1 MGNVLPSNISRSFM
15 LCSVAADWRL
25 ELSGPLH
32 ELRRGQTRTRGR
44 MTGTPAACK
53 LLQHCSGRP
62 YLELVA
68 LLLMKTQPLYSALL
82 RALRYC
88 TSIYHAKR
96 EMIYQPA
103 PHYCVVTNEK
113 LRWFRPLAV

>member
-1 MGNVLPSNISRSFM
+1 M

-68 LLLMKTQPLYSALL
+68 LLLMKTQPPCSALL

-96 EMIYQPA
+96 EMI
-103 PHYCVVTNEK
+103 
-113 LRWFRPLAV
+113 L